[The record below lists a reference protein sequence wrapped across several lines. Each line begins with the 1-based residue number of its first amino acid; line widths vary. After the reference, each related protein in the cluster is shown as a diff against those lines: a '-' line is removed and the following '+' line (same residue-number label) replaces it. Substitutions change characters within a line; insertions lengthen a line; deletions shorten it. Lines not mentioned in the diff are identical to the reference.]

1 MRMNKK
7 GVISTPI
14 KLLMI
19 SVILIV
25 SFPIMA
31 GALESGEK
39 TMDVNTME
47 NESRRIADAA
57 SSVYY
62 SVNGATRTLEVN
74 IPDGCR
80 IVIGGKGDDAF
91 AIHMY
96 CNGKLS
102 SEHRM
107 EKPIIPFSDI
117 TEISGTRTLS
127 ISFSD
132 GATEVRVI

>member
-74 IPDGCR
+74 IPDGCK

-102 SEHRM
+102 SEHWM

>member
-1 MRMNKK
+1 MRMNRK
-7 GVISTPI
+7 GVVSTPV

-19 SVILIV
+19 SVILTI
-25 SFPIMA
+25 SFPVMA
-31 GALESGEK
+31 EALESGER
-39 TMDVNTME
+39 TMDVSTME

-57 SSVYY
+57 ASVYY

-74 IPDGCR
+74 IPDGCSM
-80 IVIGGKGDDAF
+80 VIGGSGDDAF

-96 CNGKLS
+96 RNGILS
-102 SEHRM
+102 SEHWM

-132 GATEVRVI
+132 GSTKVAVV

>member
-102 SEHRM
+102 SERWM